1 MAGRDKENNNMAAA
15 FTFGLAHAPLTPF
28 NADGIDYATYAK
40 VLDFHIANGADML
53 ALPMHAGESV
63 SLTAE
68 ERKKLLA
75 FALQHV
81 AGRVP
86 VVANVSEAGTAI
98 ASDLAVHAQQAGAAA
113 LIASVPYYWTPPQSM
128 LVEHFA
134 AIGAAGGLPLFVFNA
149 PEEMNNVEFKG
160 ASVAELIA
168 RSPQFA
174 GLIDTSLDW
183 QYMIEVYSTGVALRP
198 DFQFVSGTEYMV
210 SASATGATGLLSPL
224 ATFAPK
230 LVRRLYDLCRK
241 EDYPG
246 AREVQEEAALLFR
259 ALKAPGVPG
268 LKAAAKLAGRDC
280 GMLRPPLSVPGD
292 AETQALAA
300 AIGAVP
306 STQAEPRGW
315 V

>member
-1 MAGRDKENNNMAAA
+1 MAAE
-15 FTFGLAHAPLTPF
+15 FRFGLAHAPLTPF
-28 NADGIDYATYAK
+28 DANGIDYATYAK
-40 VLDFHIANGADML
+40 VLDFHIAHGADML

-98 ASDLAVHAQQAGAAA
+98 ASDLAAHARQAGAAA

-134 AIGAAGGLPLFVFNA
+134 AIGAAGQLPLFVFNA

-160 ASVAELIA
+160 TSVAELIA

-174 GLIDTSLDW
+174 GLIDASLDW
-183 QYMIEVYSTGVALRP
+183 QYMIEVYSTGTALRP
-198 DFQFVSGTEYMV
+198 GFQFVSGTEYMV
-210 SASATGATGLLSPL
+210 SAGATGATGLLSPL

-230 LVRRLYDLCRK
+230 LVRQLYDLCRK
-241 EDYPG
+241 EDYK
-246 AREVQEEAALLFR
+246 AAFAAQEAAALLFR
-259 ALKAPGVPG
+259 ALKGPGVPG
-268 LKAAAKLAGRDC
+268 LKAAAQLAGRDC
-280 GMLRPPLSVPGD
+280 GLLRPPLPPLD
-292 AETQALAA
+292 AAATQALAT
-300 AIGAVP
+300 AIAAVP
-306 STQAEPRGW
+306 GTQAEPRGW
-315 V
+315 A